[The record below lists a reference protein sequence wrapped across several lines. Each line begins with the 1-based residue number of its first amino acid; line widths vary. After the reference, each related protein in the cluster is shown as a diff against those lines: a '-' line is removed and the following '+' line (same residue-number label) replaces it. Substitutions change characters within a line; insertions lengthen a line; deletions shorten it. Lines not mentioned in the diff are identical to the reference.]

1 MPKPPKT
8 LNLPSQWI
16 HLIMMKMIAW
26 VYLIGLKEIIK
37 KIIQEDLQAT
47 IWIEQTTIKNLNA
60 ILPLKNKYR
69 KSRSQLSIRSQLT
82 WTRRIPCCHRISMR
96 WLPIHK
102 TLRQK
107 NQVINIAG
115 FKIIMIIMRV
125 KATITNIVK
134 LIIIL
139 MKKPKKLTKIKKV
152 IMFHLIFQRWGC

>member
-1 MPKPPKT
+1 
-8 LNLPSQWI
+8 
-16 HLIMMKMIAW
+16 
-26 VYLIGLKEIIK
+26 
-37 KIIQEDLQAT
+37 
-47 IWIEQTTIKNLNA
+47 
-60 ILPLKNKYR
+60 
-69 KSRSQLSIRSQLT
+69 
-82 WTRRIPCCHRISMR
+82 MR

-139 MKKPKKLTKIKKV
+139 MKKPKKLTKIKEV
-152 IMFHLIFQRWGC
+152 IMFHLIFQR